1 MSQRALLRNLRLLR
15 GYGNRQ
21 LILSASCYPSASPS
35 SSSSHLKGCSRSYTL
50 STLRK
55 AGSESY
61 PQIDYGSLTINR
73 TSNPK
78 EKVAFEKLIFGQ
90 TFSDHMLQMDWN
102 EDVGKWT
109 KPTISEFKNME
120 ISPAAGCLH
129 YGMECFEGMKAYKDK
144 EGSIRLFRPEMNMK
158 RMNFSMQ
165 RLSFPSLDEHGFLE
179 CIKELVKLD
188 RDWIP
193 DDLGYSLY
201 LRPTAIGTSPFLGV
215 TASKDIKLFCICSPV
230 GPYFKSGLEAVQ
242 LYADTEN
249 VRAWPGG
256 TGNAKV
262 GGNYGPSIAPQVKA
276 MTGHDCH
283 QVLWLF
289 GDDYQ
294 ITEVGAMNIFFVT
307 RNPKNLKQKV
317 VVTPPLS
324 RGDILPGVT
333 RDSVIN
339 MIRSGH
345 LNDVE
350 EDIIVEER
358 AVTMNEILQ
367 TYKEDRLCEIFCAGT
382 AVVICPVSFFFTFRI
397 YPFF

>member
-1 MSQRALLRNLRLLR
+1 MTRKV
-15 GYGNRQ
+15 
-21 LILSASCYPSASPS
+21 S
-35 SSSSHLKGCSRSYTL
+35 SDSV
-50 STLRK
+50 
-55 AGSESY
+55 
-61 PQIDYGSLTINR
+61 PVIDHGGITIEK

-78 EKVAFEKLIFGQ
+78 EKVALEKLVFGQ

-102 EDVGKWT
+102 EATGVWT
-109 KPTISEFKNME
+109 KPTISEFKNFEM
-120 ISPAAGCLH
+120 SPAAGCFH

-144 EGSIRLFRPEMNMK
+144 EGSIRLFRPDMNMK

-165 RLSFPSLDEHGFLE
+165 RLSFPPLDENGFLE
-179 CIKELVKLD
+179 CIKELVKLESE
-188 RDWIP
+188 WIP

-215 TASKDIKLFCICSPV
+215 TASKDVKLFCICSPV
-230 GPYFKSGLEAVQ
+230 GPYFKSGLEAVS

-276 MTGHDCH
+276 MKGHDCH

-289 GDDYQ
+289 GEDHQ

-307 RNPKNLKQKV
+307 RNAKNPKQKIV
-317 VVTPPLS
+317 YTPPLS

-339 MIRSGH
+339 MVRDGH

-350 EDIIVEER
+350 EDIIVEEKPI
-358 AVTMNEILQ
+358 TMNEIVQ

-382 AVVICPVSFFFTFRI
+382 AVVICPVRI
-397 YPFF
+397 YSF